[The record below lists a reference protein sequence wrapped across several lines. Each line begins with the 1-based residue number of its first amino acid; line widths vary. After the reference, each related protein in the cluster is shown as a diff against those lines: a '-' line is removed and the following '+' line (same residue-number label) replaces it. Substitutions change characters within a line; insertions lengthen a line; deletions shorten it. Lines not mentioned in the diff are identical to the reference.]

1 MPGQTWLLLDK
12 ILDIGPV
19 FIASCTS
26 RRVCRSSGES
36 SSLRWPRRRRGRG
49 RGSGPRRP
57 PYTTWRTTKSR
68 YRSAVPGVRV
78 ARFQH
83 GCYFWQTCSEMQQQ
97 QAQVGIMYSSRFTE
111 GTCQMPPRL
120 LSRRSTTSSSSP
132 HWTKVRERTRL
143 DNSVA
148 LAVRSIFFLAGS
160 FRGENKGL
168 FVLLSRTQ
176 TGPGRTVKQEQEEI
190 SRNHVP
196 RLFLGSVFLC
206 NKGTF

>member
-1 MPGQTWLLLDK
+1 MTVSNSL
-12 ILDIGPV
+12 
-19 FIASCTS
+19 F
-26 RRVCRSSGES
+26 RRRCQSSGES

-83 GCYFWQTCSEMQQQ
+83 GCYFWQNCSEMQQQ
-97 QAQVGIMYSSRFTE
+97 QAQLDIMYSSRFTE

-132 HWTKVRERTRL
+132 HWTKVRERTSL
-143 DNSVA
+143 LGLTTA
-148 LAVRSIFFLAGS
+148 LHWQFVRFFSLPVPT
-160 FRGENKGL
+160 EKNIKVCL
-168 FVLLSRTQ
+168 F
-176 TGPGRTVKQEQEEI
+176 
-190 SRNHVP
+190 
-196 RLFLGSVFLC
+196 C
-206 NKGTF
+206 